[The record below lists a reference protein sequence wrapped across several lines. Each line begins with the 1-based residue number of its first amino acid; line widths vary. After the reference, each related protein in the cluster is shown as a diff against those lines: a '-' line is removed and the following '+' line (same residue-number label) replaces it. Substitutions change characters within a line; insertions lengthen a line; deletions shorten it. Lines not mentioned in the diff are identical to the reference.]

1 MHGRR
6 LSLEH
11 DLRPLRYTLE
21 YGGLWLAD
29 ACCGNEAF
37 DKSFRKFAQELFP
50 KDKLTRVPPVPVLRR
65 GKRGRRSDERDRRH
79 EGDHEVS
86 HHSPFSGTYT
96 PFRSTMLTV
105 LVFRRRRGFTSM

>member
-50 KDKLTRVPPVPVLRR
+50 KDKLTRVPADANQSRWPLGRVINGREQLFLETA
-65 GKRGRRSDERDRRH
+65 GKPFAPGRNRASR
-79 EGDHEVS
+79 
-86 HHSPFSGTYT
+86 PW
-96 PFRSTMLTV
+96 
-105 LVFRRRRGFTSM
+105 